1 MPVGVYCCRSSEPD
15 WANSGLSAGGT
26 AVSKRIEL
34 ASLFG
39 SVRFAVFGSMVL
51 LIFLPHLVWAG
62 GPRYVAGVSY
72 FDPGMKGV
80 PLTWAQGAI
89 SYYTDQGNL
98 SPALS
103 GSSADALVADA
114 FSQWTSITTAA
125 VSATH
130 AGQLAEGVSSA
141 NVTVSGGVITMPAGV
156 VPSAVKTPLGIVY
169 DLDGTVTDALL
180 GQGAGGSGLCFTNA
194 VFGGVDN
201 LSTAANFLH
210 ALVIIN
216 GNCAQTAAQ
225 VPDVEYRL
233 VRMLGQVFGLAWSQ
247 VNVNVLT
254 RNPVPTSAD
263 YGGFTI
269 MHAVDPINCIPIS
282 TCYPNPY
289 QPKMDDQAAISRLY
303 PVTPQNLSNFPGKQL
318 FTANTIRI
326 HGTVYFV
333 DPNGLP
339 AQPMQGVN
347 VMARWIDPNTGQS
360 SRTYAAAAVS
370 GFLFR
375 GNAGNSATGFND
387 STGRFDRFG
396 SDDPTVEGF
405 FDLAGLQIPD
415 GTTSAQYQLSVEAL
429 DPSWSQAVGPYGLAQ
444 VQPSGGTQPVIVTIS
459 QGGDIQQDMLMEGS
473 ALPAKDWFK
482 PTSYALPAALPTTGD
497 WIASLSGYGNADYFW
512 FSGQANRTLSVEVS
526 ALDESAAASESK
538 AQPVVGMWALADPGT
553 FPAPA
558 NTPLAFNSSNFGMTR
573 LEAVFNTST
582 SFRLGI
588 FDYRGDGRPDYRYH
602 ARVFYGDSISPARA
616 SVSGR
621 TALRVQ
627 GLGFRSNTVAGIG
640 IVNAPVLAA
649 SANQLIVSTPAEADG
664 VQSLALSDPAT
675 GAVAALTN
683 ALTYGAGP
691 NDRIKLIAGSNP
703 ATPVGG
709 QAPNPIRVQVLDRDG
724 VTPIAGASVFFTATP
739 AVSFSVCG
747 AASCTVLTD
756 ESGLA
761 STQVAALSAGTMT
774 ISAVLAPASY
784 KTPSSVQT
792 TLVGTSLS
800 LDIALSPAYAWI
812 AQGATVDLPLTSRA
826 LSNGMP
832 LSGRVVNYF
841 VSKGSAT
848 LSFSTTQ
855 TDINGYSTTTLHIS
869 AMAGD
874 VQASVCI
881 GANNNPCQSFY
892 GTAVPTTALRLQAVS
907 GNNQIVTVGQIFQ
920 PVVTRVTDS
929 DAPPHPVLA
938 ASVTFQ
944 SIISRTA
951 PAPPPVSL
959 GGIIITRNPMPVIV
973 SSSQTVVASDASGL
987 ATVQPAT
994 GANFGAVEIL
1004 ETVTAGVSTLQF
1016 SMQSLWP
1023 VVSQGMMQKQFSLP
1037 SDFDHAIPRRPDLQ

>member
-1 MPVGVYCCRSSEPD
+1 
-15 WANSGLSAGGT
+15 
-26 AVSKRIEL
+26 
-34 ASLFG
+34 
-39 SVRFAVFGSMVL
+39 
-51 LIFLPHLVWAG
+51 
-62 GPRYVAGVSY
+62 
-72 FDPGMKGV
+72 
-80 PLTWAQGAI
+80 
-89 SYYTDQGNL
+89 
-98 SPALS
+98 
-103 GSSADALVADA
+103 
-114 FSQWTSITTAA
+114 
-125 VSATH
+125 
-130 AGQLAEGVSSA
+130 
-141 NVTVSGGVITMPAGV
+141 MPADV
-156 VPSAVKTPLGIVY
+156 VPSALSTPLGIVY
-169 DLDGTVTDALL
+169 DVDGTVTDALL

-233 VRMLGQVFGLAWSQ
+233 VRMLGQVFGLDWSQ

-254 RNPVPTSAD
+254 RNPVPTPAD

-269 MHAVDPINCIPIS
+269 MHALDPINCIPIS

-303 PVTPQNLSNFPGKQL
+303 PVTPQNLSDFPGKQL
-318 FTANTIRI
+318 FTANTVRI
-326 HGTVYFV
+326 HGAVYFV
-333 DPNGLP
+333 DPSGLP

-347 VMARWIDPNTGQS
+347 VVARWIDPNTGQP

-375 GNAGNSATGFND
+375 GNAGNSGSGFND
-387 STGRFDRFG
+387 STGRRFDRFG

-415 GTTSAQYQLSVEAL
+415 GATSAQYQLSVEAL
-429 DPSWSQAVGPYGLAQ
+429 DPSWSQAVGPYGPAQ
-444 VQPSGGTQPVIVTIS
+444 VKPSGGAQSVIVTVS
-459 QGGDIQQDMLMEGS
+459 QGGDIQQDMLMGGS
-473 ALPAKDWFK
+473 ALQAKDWFE

-497 WIASLSGYGNADYFW
+497 WVASLSGYGNADYFW
-512 FSGQANRTLSVEVS
+512 FSGQANRTLSVEVA

-573 LEAVFNTST
+573 LEAVFSTST
-582 SFRLGI
+582 NFRLGI

-602 ARVFYGDSISPARA
+602 ARVFYGDSISPVRA
-616 SVSGR
+616 IVGGG
-621 TALRVQ
+621 TALKVQ
-627 GLGFRSNTVAGIG
+627 GLGFRSNTKAGIG
-640 IVNAPVLAA
+640 IANAPVLAV

-675 GAVAALTN
+675 GALAALTN

-691 NDRIKLIAGSNP
+691 NDRIELIAGSNP

-709 QAPNPIRVQVLDRDG
+709 QAPNPIRVQVLDPDG

-739 AVSFSVCG
+739 AVSFSVCSG
-747 AASCTVLTD
+747 GASCTVLTD

-761 STQVAALSAGTMT
+761 STQVTPLSAGTMT

-800 LDIALSPAYAWI
+800 LDITLSPAYAWI

-826 LSNGMP
+826 LSNGVP
-832 LSGRVVNYF
+832 LSGRALNYF

-874 VQASVCI
+874 VQVSACI
-881 GANNNPCQSFY
+881 GVNNNPCQSFY
-892 GTAVPTTALRLQAVS
+892 GTAVPTAALRLQAVS
-907 GNNQIVTVGQIFQ
+907 GNNQIVSVGQIFQ

-959 GGIIITRNPMPVIV
+959 GGIIITRNPMPAIV
-973 SSSQTVVASDASGL
+973 SSSQTVVPSDASGL

-1004 ETVTAGVSTLQF
+1004 ETATAGVSTLQF
-1016 SMQSLWP
+1016 SSQSLWP
-1023 VVSQGMMQKQFSLP
+1023 VITQGMMQKQFSSP
-1037 SDFDHAIPRRPDLQ
+1037 SDFVHAIPRPDLQ